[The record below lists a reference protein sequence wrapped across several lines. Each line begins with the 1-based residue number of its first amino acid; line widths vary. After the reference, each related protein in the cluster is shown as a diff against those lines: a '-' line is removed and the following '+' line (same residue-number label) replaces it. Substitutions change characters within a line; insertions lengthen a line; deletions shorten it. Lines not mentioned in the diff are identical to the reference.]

1 MLGEFVGGNLSQA
14 AHAEDFTSAL
24 TESELLARARSGDM
38 DAFAELAQRHHTPA
52 LIVARSI
59 VDHAT
64 AEDVV
69 ADSFERLLGVLA
81 RGDGPTQSL
90 RPYFLQ
96 MVRHR
101 AIDSHRRHRDVPL
114 TDSAEST
121 EVDSEPPTDDS
132 IRNAFESLPER
143 WRTALWLSAVDGLSH
158 AEIGREL
165 GLSEN
170 AVNQLVHRAKEG
182 LRQAYLTESVSS
194 PPRECRPYS
203 DLLGKYVRGRCGAR
217 AERRVKAHVEN
228 CARCQSTVADLRQ
241 LNTRIGGALAVGVLG
256 GVGLALVRQPAQ
268 AMAAEGVM
276 GVAAGAGRSGLLR
289 AAVGVAAAGSI
300 AVASLVLTPVVGT
313 EPESSAAMT
322 FERTVADLSISTPAA
337 SPTPTP
343 TPTPTPKPTPSPRV
357 PTVAPPVRSTQPSP
371 EPSSPKAEPT
381 PKGVDVVVG
390 PGYAALGA
398 STDWMVVLGVPVTA
412 PSTVSLVATI
422 KLDVSIG
429 QVSARSGPGYG
440 AWRCAVSDSTEVSST
455 VRCTAAPGVDHDLVI
470 AIDNYGAGSARIEV
484 YPVDVTDVN
493 LANNVTDAVFPAVP
507 Q

>member
-14 AHAEDFTSAL
+14 AHSEDFTSAL
-24 TESELLARARSGDM
+24 TESELLTRARDGDM

-64 AEDVV
+64 AENVV
-69 ADSFERLLGVLA
+69 EDSFERLLGVLA
-81 RGDGPTQSL
+81 RGDGPTHSL

-101 AIDSHRRHRDVPL
+101 AIDSHRRHHDVPL
-114 TDSAEST
+114 TDSAESAD
-121 EVDSEPPTDDS
+121 VDSEPITDDS

-143 WRTALWLSAVDGLSH
+143 WRTALWLSAVDGFSH

-203 DLLGKYVRGRCGAR
+203 ELLGKYVRGRCGAR
-217 AERRVKAHVEN
+217 AQQRVKAHVET
-228 CARCQSTVADLRQ
+228 CARCRSTVADLRQ

-268 AMAAEGVM
+268 AMAAEGLM
-276 GVAAGAGRSGLLR
+276 GVAVGAGRGVLLR

-300 AVASLVLTPVVGT
+300 AVASLALTAVVGS
-313 EPESSAAMT
+313 EPESSAALT
-322 FERTVADLSISTPAA
+322 FERTLADPPISTPIP
-337 SPTPTP
+337 SP
-343 TPTPTPKPTPSPRV
+343 TPTPTPKPTPTKPAA
-357 PTVAPPVRSTQPSP
+357 TVAPPVRSTQPSA
-371 EPSSPKAEPT
+371 SPTPTPTDPT

-390 PGYAALGA
+390 AGYAEVGP
-398 STDWMVVLGVPVTA
+398 STDWLVELGAPVTA
-412 PSTVSLVATI
+412 PSAVSLVATI
-422 KLDVSIG
+422 TLDMPIS
-429 QVSARSGPGYG
+429 QVSVRSGPGYG
-440 AWRCAVSDSTEVSST
+440 AWRCSIAAVTEVSST
-455 VRCTAAPGVDHDLVI
+455 VSCTDAPGESHNLAI
-470 AIDNYGAGSARIEV
+470 AVDNYSSGSARIEV
-484 YPVDVTDVN
+484 YPDGVEDVN
-493 LANNVTDAVFPAVP
+493 PANNVTGAVLPPMA

>member
-1 MLGEFVGGNLSQA
+1 
-14 AHAEDFTSAL
+14 
-24 TESELLARARSGDM
+24 M

-69 ADSFERLLGVLA
+69 ADSFERLMGVLA
-81 RGDGPTQSL
+81 RGDGPTHSL

-101 AIDSHRRHRDVPL
+101 AIDSHRRHHDVPL
-114 TDSAEST
+114 TDSAESAD
-121 EVDSEPPTDDS
+121 VDSEPIADDP
-132 IRNAFESLPER
+132 IRSAFESLPER
-143 WRTALWLSAVDGLSH
+143 WRTALWLSAVDGFSH

-203 DLLGKYVRGRCGAR
+203 ELLGKYVRGRCGTR
-217 AERRVKAHVEN
+217 AQQRVKAHVET

-268 AMAAEGVM
+268 AMAAEGLI
-276 GVAAGAGRSGLLR
+276 GIAAGAGRGGLLR

-300 AVASLVLTPVVGT
+300 AVASLALTAVVGS
-313 EPESSAAMT
+313 EPESSAALT
-322 FERTVADLSISTPAA
+322 FERTLADPPISTPLA

-343 TPTPTPKPTPSPRV
+343 TPTPTPKPTPAKTV
-357 PTVAPPVRSTQPSP
+357 ATVAPPVRSTQPSASP
-371 EPSSPKAEPT
+371 TPSPANPT

-390 PGYAALGA
+390 AGHAELGA
-398 STDWMVVLGVPVTA
+398 STDWLVEFGAPVTA

-422 KLDVSIG
+422 TLDMPIS

-440 AWRCAVSDSTEVSST
+440 AWRCSIAAVTEASST
-455 VRCTAAPGVDHDLVI
+455 VSCTDSPGEGHDLVI
-470 AIDNYGAGSARIEV
+470 AVDNYSSGGARIEV
-484 YPVDVTDVN
+484 YPVGVEDVN
-493 LANNVTDAVFPAVP
+493 LANNVTAAVLPSVP